1 METIESLAHFI
12 LKVFKLLIVDP
23 IQKIERFLIILKRR
37 IRKEL
42 RSDIF
47 RWVTSCIICSLLVGY
62 LTHLYSNF
70 YENNTDNVQSFL
82 NSISQGLAAFFAL
95 VFTISIFGAQTMGI
109 FTALDKVMDKWTKT
123 YMVLFSFG
131 IIFPIW
137 QLITGKYSFN
147 LFLFLENKGI
157 TLPLLQLKI
166 GTHSINLYSV
176 GNIDFLAL
184 DMILASF
191 CVLAIIPF
199 TIKINRIAKYE
210 VGISKLY
217 GEAKV
222 AINSGNEVVSS
233 DNISRLGELG
243 RSALK
248 ESLPDEVMS
257 ITTGI
262 RRLGN
267 LSLKNNLKDS
277 TTQAIIELKSLG
289 FIAMNQKTKIGY
301 YPVPWP
307 VMNSNISLPEYP
319 IAWNI
324 TNGFREICIGSIDTN
339 SDELTVSVSCELLF
353 YIGYMYV
360 QKIRTTYHKTIS
372 RQLRMILPNQLSLI
386 GGDWSNRKT
395 PTIAEMLFEIAEKA
409 TKKKESLFCW
419 NDVTRKDLDKIN
431 KFFREDLQMYF
442 EAWNIKKI
450 DDEKTIIFFGNI
462 SNYSL
467 VLEYKQAILSHQ
479 SHRTGLEEPEC
490 VKVLPISKKDGKI
503 YICRFKYNE
512 TLKHSLIYL
521 WIIGTY
527 IMKNYPTW
535 VTERLIFQI
544 RRSEKSDIRSIFES
558 EYIQQETSRFIRTDG
573 IPDDFKDIVNY
584 IEEFREFYFGF
595 EDYLQHKRD

>member
-1 METIESLAHFI
+1 LINLILDILESLAKII
-12 LKVFKLLIVDP
+12 LKVIKFLIVDP
-23 IQKIERFLIILKRR
+23 IQKIERFLIILTRK

-42 RSDIF
+42 RSDVF
-47 RWVTSCIICSLLVGY
+47 RWVTACIICSLLVGY
-62 LTHLYSNF
+62 LTHLYSSF
-70 YENNTDNVQSFL
+70 YENNTVNVQSFL

-109 FTALDKVMDKWTKT
+109 FTALDKVMNKWTKR

-147 LFLFLENKGI
+147 LFLFLEKKGI

-184 DMILASF
+184 DIVLASF
-191 CVLAIIPF
+191 CILAIIPF

-233 DNISRLGELG
+233 YNISRLGELG

-262 RRLGN
+262 LRLGN
-267 LSLKNNLKDS
+267 LSLKNNLEDS
-277 TTQAIIELKSLG
+277 TVQAIFELKKLG
-289 FIAMNQKTKIGY
+289 LIAMNQKTKIGY

-307 VMNSNISLPEYP
+307 VMHSDISLPEYP

-324 TNGFREICIGSIDTN
+324 TNGFREICIGSIDKN
-339 SDELTVSVSCELLF
+339 SDESTVSISCELLF
-353 YIGYMYV
+353 YIGYMYI
-360 QKIRTTYHKTIS
+360 QKIGTTYQKTIS

-386 GGDWSNRKT
+386 EGDWSNRKT
-395 PTIAEMLFEIAEKA
+395 PTIAEML
-409 TKKKESLFCW
+409 
-419 NDVTRKDLDKIN
+419 
-431 KFFREDLQMYF
+431 
-442 EAWNIKKI
+442 
-450 DDEKTIIFFGNI
+450 
-462 SNYSL
+462 L
-467 VLEYKQAILSHQ
+467 VLRQQQ
-479 SHRTGLEEPEC
+479 S
-490 VKVLPISKKDGKI
+490 VV
-503 YICRFKYNE
+503 
-512 TLKHSLIYL
+512 
-521 WIIGTY
+521 
-527 IMKNYPTW
+527 
-535 VTERLIFQI
+535 
-544 RRSEKSDIRSIFES
+544 
-558 EYIQQETSRFIRTDG
+558 
-573 IPDDFKDIVNY
+573 
-584 IEEFREFYFGF
+584 
-595 EDYLQHKRD
+595 